1 MDPLTLLAAA
11 KVSYEALKAGIAVGK
26 ELQGMAADMGSLF
39 DSVAAITRV
48 AADPKGSLM
57 AGKTAQQ
64 VAMEAYAAKAE
75 ADQMMEE
82 LKNHFIGEF
91 GIAAWDQ
98 VLAATTQIKK
108 DQTDVKPLGG
118 GALVAESLGVRYG
131 SVQRNLAVF
140 EPPAHAGVG
149 NLVRCIAP
157 AELRKKHGFLG

>member
-11 KVSYEALKAGIAVGK
+11 KASYEAIKAGIAVGK

-39 DSVAAITRV
+39 DSVAAITRT

-57 AGKTAQQ
+57 SGKSAQQ
-64 VAMEAYAAKAE
+64 IAMEAYAAKAE

-98 VLAATTQIKK
+98 VLSATTQIKK
-108 DQTDVKPLGG
+108 DQRAA
-118 GALVAESLGVRYG
+118 ALQAAKDQEEMMGNVMLWGTAILIFLLVVALFSL
-131 SVQRNLAVF
+131 A
-140 EPPAHAGVG
+140 A
-149 NLVRCIAP
+149 IA
-157 AELRKKHGFLG
+157 LIR

>member
-11 KVSYEALKAGIAVGK
+11 KVSFEALKTGIAVGK
-26 ELQGMAADMGSLF
+26 ELQHMAADLGSLF

-57 AGKTAQQ
+57 AGKSAQQ
-64 VAMEAYAAKAE
+64 IAMEAYAAKAE

-98 VLAATTQIKK
+98 VLSHTTQIRK
-108 DQTDVKPLGG
+108 DQKAA
-118 GALVAESLGVRYG
+118 ALEVEKE
-131 SVQRNLAVF
+131 Q
-140 EPPAHAGVG
+140 
-149 NLVRCIAP
+149 
-157 AELRKKHGFLG
+157 AELMHTLMTWGAALLTLIVVVVCLILVSIGLVHR

>member
-26 ELQGMAADMGSLF
+26 ELQSMAKDLGSLF

-57 AGKTAQQ
+57 AGKSAQQ
-64 VAMEAYAAKAE
+64 IAMEAYAAKAE
-75 ADQMMEE
+75 ADSMMEE

-98 VLAATTQIKK
+98 VLSHTTQIKK
-108 DQTDVKPLGG
+108 DMKAA
-118 GALVAESLGVRYG
+118 ALEAEKEQAELMNTILVWG
-131 SVQRNLAVF
+131 SAILVTILVLAVIF
-140 EPPAHAGVG
+140 LIVIG
-149 NLVRCIAP
+149 LVHR
-157 AELRKKHGFLG
+157 

>member
-11 KVSYEALKAGIAVGK
+11 KASYEAIKAGIAVGK
-26 ELQGMAADMGSLF
+26 ELQSMASDMGSLF
-39 DSVAAITRV
+39 DSVAAITRT

-57 AGKTAQQ
+57 SGKTAQQ

-75 ADQMMEE
+75 ADTMMEE

-108 DQTDVKPLGG
+108 DQRAAARQAAKEQQEMMGNVMLWGTAFLIFLLVV
-118 GALVAESLGVRYG
+118 ALFSMA
-131 SVQRNLAVF
+131 A
-140 EPPAHAGVG
+140 
-149 NLVRCIAP
+149 IAL
-157 AELRKKHGFLG
+157 LR